1 MNNTTELP
9 ETIGGYQHLAPD
21 VICQE
26 GDIYVRDGKP
36 YFFVYG
42 CIGESVSIA
51 EQATECRVY
60 RRIPCPKQGG
70 GDDTGIAKTEFSTGA
85 TRSDATN
92 RGRFDLI
99 PYEAMLSLARRYELG
114 ADRFGDRN
122 WEKGQPLS
130 RLLSS
135 MRRHAFQTG
144 QDFSED
150 HIGAVM
156 WNAAAFATMVARM
169 EAGTLPKTLD
179 DIGYFSKQEAQP

>member
-1 MNNTTELP
+1 MSTQLP
-9 ETIGGYQHLAPD
+9 TDIGGYQHLAPD

-26 GDIYVRDGKP
+26 GDIYVSDGKP
-36 YFFVYG
+36 FGFVEAH
-42 CIGESVSIA
+42 IGDFVGN
-51 EQATECRVY
+51 TEEVEGLNVY
-60 RRIPCPKQGG
+60 RRIPCPKQGRDG
-70 GDDTGIAKTEFSTGA
+70 ETDIAKTEFATGA
-85 TRSDATN
+85 TRSDATD

-114 ADRFGDRN
+114 ATRFGDRN

-135 MRRHAFQTG
+135 MRRHAHQIG

-150 HIGAVM
+150 HLGAVQ
-156 WNAAAFATMVARM
+156 WNAAAFVTMVARM

-179 DIGYFSKQEAQP
+179 DIGYFAGKEGAK

>member
-1 MNNTTELP
+1 MSTELP
-9 ETIGGYQHLAPD
+9 SSIAGLQHLAPD

-26 GDIYVRDGKP
+26 GDIYVDAGTP
-36 YFFVYG
+36 TGFVVAK
-42 CIGESVSIA
+42 IGSTVSDA
-51 EQATECRVY
+51 EEWTGFRVY
-60 RRIPCPKQGG
+60 RRIPCPKQGRDG
-70 GDDTGIAKTEFSTGA
+70 ETDIAKTEFATGA
-85 TRSDATN
+85 TRSDATD

-114 ADRFGDRN
+114 ATRFGDRN

-135 MRRHAFQTG
+135 MRRHAHQTS

-150 HIGAVM
+150 HLGAVQ
-156 WNAAAFATMVARM
+156 WNAAAFVTMVARM

-179 DIGYFSKQEAQP
+179 DIGYFAGKEGAK